1 METFVNGTTA
11 LLASLQEE
19 LVSIQRN
26 TLEENL
32 VPILVSASTSA
43 IVLGEIFLLS
53 YFRPACQDGRQST
66 SAGLYHPLFLENRY
80 VLTEI
85 SNEDRHTT

>member
-11 LLASLQEE
+11 LLTSLQEE

-43 IVLGEIFLLS
+43 IVLGESFLLS
-53 YFRPACQDGRQST
+53 
-66 SAGLYHPLFLENRY
+66 
-80 VLTEI
+80 
-85 SNEDRHTT
+85 

>member
-11 LLASLQEE
+11 LLANLQEE

-43 IVLGEIFLLS
+43 IVLGESFLLS
-53 YFRPACQDGRQST
+53 YFRPGCQDGRQSM
-66 SAGLYHPLFLENRY
+66 SVGPYHPLFLGNRY
-80 VLTEI
+80 VLT
-85 SNEDRHTT
+85 